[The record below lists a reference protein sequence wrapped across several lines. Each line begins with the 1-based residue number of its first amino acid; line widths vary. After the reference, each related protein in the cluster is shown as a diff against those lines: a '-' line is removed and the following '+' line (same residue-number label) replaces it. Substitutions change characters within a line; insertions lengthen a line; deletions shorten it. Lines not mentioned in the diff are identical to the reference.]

1 MDSYISVLC
10 SFGTNDVIM
19 SCLKTFPN
27 VLQGQDARKSFFLSF
42 LSLLQNFYIYF
53 GLRRESQV
61 LINKHQFWSSLLSF
75 FVLVYHH
82 GRCQP
87 TQTRGITGAKH

>member
-27 VLQGQDARKSFFLSF
+27 VLQGQDARKSFFCL
-42 LSLLQNFYIYF
+42 
-53 GLRRESQV
+53 
-61 LINKHQFWSSLLSF
+61 F
-75 FVLVYHH
+75 F
-82 GRCQP
+82 RCC
-87 TQTRGITGAKH
+87 RIFVFILD